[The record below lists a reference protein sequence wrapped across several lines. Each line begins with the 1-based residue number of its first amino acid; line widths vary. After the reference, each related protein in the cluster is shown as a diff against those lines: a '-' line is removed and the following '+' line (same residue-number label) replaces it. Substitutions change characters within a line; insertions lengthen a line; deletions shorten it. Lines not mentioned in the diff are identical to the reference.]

1 MKPAE
6 NKTARRVQTLL
17 GSEYQVVE
25 FEHSTR
31 SAADAAK
38 AIGCEVRQIAK
49 SLVFRQAAER
59 PVLIIACGD
68 NRVDEQKAGAVI
80 GDVLYR
86 ADADFVKSN
95 SGFSIGGV
103 APVGHRVPPTVILD
117 HQLRNL
123 DTIWAAAGQPHS
135 VLYLTPA
142 KLVDLTG
149 GSFDRIWEYLDD
161 DTSVSHRPIL
171 L

>member
-49 SLVFRQAAER
+49 SLVFRQADEH

-68 NRVDEQKAGAVI
+68 NRVDEQKAAAVI
-80 GDVLYR
+80 DNVLYR

-103 APVGHRVPPTVILD
+103 APVGHRVPPIVILD
-117 HQLRNL
+117 HHLENL
-123 DTIWAAAGQPHS
+123 DIIWAAAGTPNS
-135 VLYLTPA
+135 VFCLTPKQLA
-142 KLVDLTG
+142 GLTQG
-149 GSFDRIWEYLDD
+149 TFEDIAE
-161 DTSVSHRPIL
+161 
-171 L
+171 

>member
-49 SLVFRQAAER
+49 SLVFRQADER

-68 NRVDEQKAGAVI
+68 NRVDEQKAAAVI
-80 GDVLYR
+80 DNVLYR

-103 APVGHRVPPTVILD
+103 APVGHRVPPIVILD
-117 HQLRNL
+117 HHLENL
-123 DTIWAAAGQPHS
+123 DIIWAAAGTPNS
-135 VLYLTPA
+135 VFCLTPKQLA
-142 KLVDLTG
+142 GLTQG
-149 GSFDRIWEYLDD
+149 TFEDIAE
-161 DTSVSHRPIL
+161 
-171 L
+171 

>member
-1 MKPAE
+1 LKPAE

-49 SLVFRQAAER
+49 SLVFRQADER

-68 NRVDEQKAGAVI
+68 NRVDEQKAAAVI
-80 GDVLYR
+80 DDVLYR

-103 APVGHRVPPTVILD
+103 APVGHRVPPIVILD
-117 HQLRNL
+117 HHLENL
-123 DTIWAAAGQPHS
+123 DIIWAAAGTPNS
-135 VLYLTPA
+135 VFCLTPKQLA
-142 KLVDLTG
+142 GLTHG
-149 GSFDRIWEYLDD
+149 TFEDIAE
-161 DTSVSHRPIL
+161 
-171 L
+171 

>member
-1 MKPAE
+1 M
-6 NKTARRVQTLL
+6 
-17 GSEYQVVE
+17 E

-49 SLVFRQAAER
+49 SLVFRQADEH

-68 NRVDEQKAGAVI
+68 NRVDEQKAAAVI
-80 GDVLYR
+80 GNVLYR

-103 APVGHRVPPTVILD
+103 APVGHRVPP
-117 HQLRNL
+117 
-123 DTIWAAAGQPHS
+123 
-135 VLYLTPA
+135 
-142 KLVDLTG
+142 
-149 GSFDRIWEYLDD
+149 
-161 DTSVSHRPIL
+161 
-171 L
+171 

>member
-6 NKTARRVQTLL
+6 NKTARHVQTLL
-17 GSEYQVVE
+17 GSDYQVVE

-49 SLVFRQAAER
+49 SLVFRQADDS

-68 NRVDEQKAGAVI
+68 NRVDEQKAAAVI
-80 GDVLYR
+80 DNVLYR

-95 SGFSIGGV
+95 SGYSIGGV
-103 APVGHRVPPTVILD
+103 APVGHRVPPIVILD
-117 HQLRNL
+117 HHLENL
-123 DTIWAAAGQPHS
+123 DIIWAAAGTPNS
-135 VLYLTPA
+135 VFCLTPKQLA
-142 KLVDLTG
+142 DLTHG
-149 GSFDRIWEYLDD
+149 AFEDIAE
-161 DTSVSHRPIL
+161 
-171 L
+171 

>member
-49 SLVFRQAAER
+49 SLVFRQADER

-68 NRVDEQKAGAVI
+68 NRVDEQKAAAVI
-80 GDVLYR
+80 DNVLYR

-95 SGFSIGGV
+95 SGYSIGGV
-103 APVGHRVPPTVILD
+103 APVGHRVPPIVILD
-117 HQLRNL
+117 HHLENL
-123 DTIWAAAGQPHS
+123 DIIWAAAGTPNS
-135 VLYLTPA
+135 VFCLTPKQLA
-142 KLVDLTG
+142 VLTHG
-149 GSFDRIWEYLDD
+149 AFEDIAE
-161 DTSVSHRPIL
+161 
-171 L
+171 

>member
-49 SLVFRQAAER
+49 SLVFRQADER

-68 NRVDEQKAGAVI
+68 NRVDEQKAAAVI
-80 GDVLYR
+80 GNVLYR
-86 ADADFVKSN
+86 ADANFVKSN

-103 APVGHRVPPTVILD
+103 APVGHRVQPIVILD
-117 HQLRNL
+117 HHLEDL
-123 DTIWAAAGQPHS
+123 DAVWAAAGTPNA
-135 VLYLTPA
+135 VFCLTPDQLA
-142 KLVDLTG
+142 GLTHG
-149 GSFDRIWEYLDD
+149 TFEDIAE
-161 DTSVSHRPIL
+161 
-171 L
+171 

>member
-17 GSEYQVVE
+17 GSAYQVVE

-31 SAADAAK
+31 RAADAAK

-49 SLVFRQAAER
+49 SLVFRQADER

-68 NRVDEQKAGAVI
+68 NRVDEQKADAVI
-80 GDVLYR
+80 GNVLYR
-86 ADADFVKSN
+86 AEADFVKLN

-103 APVGHRVPPTVILD
+103 APVGHRVPPIVILVHHLED
-117 HQLRNL
+117 L
-123 DTIWAAAGQPHS
+123 DIIWAAAGTPNS
-135 VLYLTPA
+135 VFCLTPEQLA
-142 KLVDLTG
+142 GLTHG
-149 GSFDRIWEYLDD
+149 TFEDIAE
-161 DTSVSHRPIL
+161 
-171 L
+171 

>member
-1 MKPAE
+1 LKPAE

-31 SAADAAK
+31 RAAEAAK

-49 SLVFRQAAER
+49 SLVFRQADEH

-68 NRVDEQKAGAVI
+68 NRVDEQKAAAVI
-80 GDVLYR
+80 GNVLYR

-103 APVGHRVPPTVILD
+103 APIGHRVPPIVILD
-117 HQLRNL
+117 HHLENL
-123 DTIWAAAGQPHS
+123 DIIWAAAGTPNA
-135 VLYLTPA
+135 VFCLTPKQLA
-142 KLVDLTG
+142 GLTHG
-149 GSFDRIWEYLDD
+149 AFEDIAE
-161 DTSVSHRPIL
+161 
-171 L
+171 

>member
-49 SLVFRQAAER
+49 SLVFRQADER

-68 NRVDEQKAGAVI
+68 NRVDEQKAAAVI
-80 GDVLYR
+80 GNVLYR

-103 APVGHRVPPTVILD
+103 APVGHRVPPIVILD
-117 HQLRNL
+117 NDLEQLDIL
-123 DTIWAAAGQPHS
+123 WAAAGTPNS
-135 VLYLTPA
+135 VFSLTP
-142 KLVDLTG
+142 KQLVGLTHG
-149 GSFDRIWEYLDD
+149 TFEDIAE
-161 DTSVSHRPIL
+161 
-171 L
+171 

>member
-1 MKPAE
+1 M
-6 NKTARRVQTLL
+6 
-17 GSEYQVVE
+17 E

-49 SLVFRQAAER
+49 SLVFRQADER

-68 NRVDEQKAGAVI
+68 NRVDEQKVAAVI
-80 GDVLYR
+80 DNVLYR

-103 APVGHRVPPTVILD
+103 APVGHRVPPIVILD
-117 HQLRNL
+117 HHLENL
-123 DTIWAAAGQPHS
+123 DIIWAAAGTPNS
-135 VLYLTPA
+135 VFCLTPKQLA
-142 KLVDLTG
+142 GLTHG
-149 GSFDRIWEYLDD
+149 TFEDIAE
-161 DTSVSHRPIL
+161 
-171 L
+171 

>member
-49 SLVFRQAAER
+49 SLVFRQADER

-68 NRVDEQKAGAVI
+68 NRVDEQKAAAVI
-80 GDVLYR
+80 DNVLYR

-103 APVGHRVPPTVILD
+103 APVGHRVPPIVILD
-117 HQLRNL
+117 HHLENL
-123 DTIWAAAGQPHS
+123 DIIWAAAGTPNA
-135 VLYLTPA
+135 VFCLTPKQLA
-142 KLVDLTG
+142 SLTHG
-149 GSFDRIWEYLDD
+149 AFEDIAE
-161 DTSVSHRPIL
+161 
-171 L
+171 

>member
-6 NKTARRVQTLL
+6 NKTARHVQTLL
-17 GSEYQVVE
+17 GSDYQVVE

-49 SLVFRQAAER
+49 SLVFRQADDS

-68 NRVDEQKAGAVI
+68 NRVDEQKAAAVI
-80 GDVLYR
+80 DNVLYR

-95 SGFSIGGV
+95 SGYSIGGV
-103 APVGHRVPPTVILD
+103 APVGHRVPPIVILD
-117 HQLRNL
+117 HHLENL
-123 DTIWAAAGQPHS
+123 DIIWAAAGTPNS
-135 VLYLTPA
+135 VFCLTPKQLA
-142 KLVDLTG
+142 VLTHG
-149 GSFDRIWEYLDD
+149 AFEDIAE
-161 DTSVSHRPIL
+161 
-171 L
+171 

>member
-31 SAADAAK
+31 RAAEAAK

-49 SLVFRQAAER
+49 SLVFRQA
-59 PVLIIACGD
+59 
-68 NRVDEQKAGAVI
+68 DEQKAAAVI
-80 GDVLYR
+80 GNALYR
-86 ADADFVKSN
+86 ADADFVKLN

-103 APVGHRVPPTVILD
+103 APVGHRVPPIVILD
-117 HQLRNL
+117 HHLRNL
-123 DTIWAAAGQPHS
+123 DTIWAAAGTPNS
-135 VLYLTPA
+135 VFCLTPEQ
-142 KLVDLTG
+142 LVDLTG
-149 GSFDRIWEYLDD
+149 GSFEEISE
-161 DTSVSHRPIL
+161 
-171 L
+171 

>member
-49 SLVFRQAAER
+49 SLVFRQADER

-68 NRVDEQKAGAVI
+68 NRVDEQKAAAVI
-80 GDVLYR
+80 DNVLYR

-103 APVGHRVPPTVILD
+103 APVGHRVPPIVILD
-117 HQLRNL
+117 HHLENL
-123 DTIWAAAGQPHS
+123 DIIWAAAGTPNS
-135 VLYLTPA
+135 VFCLTPKQLA
-142 KLVDLTG
+142 GLTHG
-149 GSFDRIWEYLDD
+149 TFEDIAE
-161 DTSVSHRPIL
+161 
-171 L
+171 